1 MDTNYSIRYVSDEGW
16 RKTPNQKAPST
27 GTPLIEKSLFDIF
40 ELCKCLPDDGKKGE
54 HGAIFTYDKGTVG
67 NASVGYYDSLMTGG
81 VIFVDIDHIPSTLV
95 DDIFDK
101 FDDINFECNSAIM
114 GCQKSSSYYR
124 RPGTDDTGV
133 HFFLASRPCNGH
145 DYVKFSSYSLA
156 FVALAIKKALG
167 VDVRKYDRRKENTG
181 NVDKVLDT
189 SSCKISQRSFLY
201 YSDYRYN
208 EVVIPITDEAYNLN
222 SSILKKEYPELF
234 KFEHYSTQD
243 LTPVDL
249 TGVNVTAGENLGKIQ
264 LDYSKECI
272 ISNFLSATG
281 MEPDKVLIIMLE
293 IDSRDRREYLYKHK
307 QTLENHLRQIIRT
320 SKTQKISA
328 AGKKMAEEMLESCG
342 VTVAGGYKNKE
353 SDSKISKYTLS
364 DTEWMSEKVDDIM
377 GEFENENVISIQA
390 PTGAGKS
397 FMTKKLCCKL
407 LLDGYQPIIL
417 MPFNAMLGIYNWTNV
432 VSSTTDNTLKKNEI
446 SEVGQLGMDLFED
459 GVEEEFDV
467 RVNSLIWDQFIKH
480 YKEIEEN
487 FDTVIVDESH
497 CLFLDRRWRDVA
509 IKVMDKLNTEWL
521 ESGKKIIFISATPTG
536 ETRRFNAKQLQFSKK
551 DKRYITTQI
560 INTDNALT
568 YYSQCLNEVGY
579 DRVAVF
585 SDLDVSLL
593 KSYRIDCD
601 IFHSRWERSVGI
613 LRKNRD
619 VVMTSKNNL
628 FTSIA
633 VNGINLVNPDKN
645 VLLLIRYIRGETT
658 IQYILQA
665 LGRFRNAER
674 IDIKLVI
681 QYKGVPEELTK
692 EEWEDLVLYAK
703 QLTKDEVFSIRTPY
717 LEKLSDDE
725 YYDAEKS
732 IRKFEEDNSTIKV
745 VCGVLYGLSKEF
757 YRKERID
764 YSDDP
769 QKITRRNQIKAK
781 QSALMRG
788 FVKGGIQFKDMYD
801 EIKDKKDEENDF
813 VTGLGG
819 WMHTYNKLKDEP
831 VFGYM
836 LENWAN
842 NKKSNFDTLVNDY
855 YLIKKVISYN
865 DEEWK
870 DELKKRDEFEHNPD
884 NSKFLKG
891 RTHEIFKDR
900 CHKVDTVREGWYK
913 FLMEIK
919 KSETQNTNIEDCEL
933 LFVSGYDDEIV
944 NNTKQLKLKPHKG
957 GWKSQY
963 KNVETQEL
971 KLRGEWI
978 EVLKCNKDQF
988 NYLIKRGLYQKV

>member
-1 MDTNYSIRYVSDEGW
+1 MDLNYTIRYVSDRGW
-16 RKTPNQKAPST
+16 RKYPNQVAPLT
-27 GTPLIEKSLFDIF
+27 GTPLEKKSLKEILDY
-40 ELCKCLPDDGKKGE
+40 CTSLPDDGVKGT
-54 HGAIFTYDKGTVG
+54 HGAIFTYDKTEVG
-67 NASVGYYDSLMTGG
+67 NASVEHYHETKYDG
-81 VIFVDIDHIPSTLV
+81 VIFVDIDHIPSALV
-95 DDIFDK
+95 DDIFEK
-101 FDDINFECNSAIM
+101 FDEICLASANAIIA
-114 GCQKSSSYYR
+114 CQKSSSYFR
-124 RPGTDDTGV
+124 RRGTNDTGI
-133 HFFLASRPCNGH
+133 HFFIASEAGDGY
-145 DYVKFSSYSLA
+145 DYIKYSTY
-156 FVALAIKKALG
+156 ALALTAAAVKKVVG
-167 VDVRKYDRRKENTG
+167 VDVRKYDRRKENADK
-181 NVDKVLDT
+181 VDKVLDI
-189 SSCKISQRSFLY
+189 SSCKIAQRSFLY

-208 EVVIPITDEAYNLN
+208 ETVIPITSKAYDLN
-222 SSILKKEYPELF
+222 IESLKQHYPELF
-234 KFEHYSTQD
+234 RFTTEEFEA
-243 LTPVDL
+243 VDL
-249 TGVNVTAGENLGKIQ
+249 SGIKVSGKVEGKIQ

-272 ISNFLSATG
+272 ISNFLSAVGWEQGRILQTLL
-281 MEPDKVLIIMLE
+281 D
-293 IDSRDRREYLYKHK
+293 IDSRDRQEYFRKHN
-307 QTLENHLRQIIRT
+307 QSLENHFKQIIRT
-320 SKTQKISA
+320 SQSHKNLSEKQKETA
-328 AGKKMAEEMLESCG
+328 VRFLLECG
-342 VTVAGGYKNKE
+342 VTVEEEYKNKG
-353 SDSKISKYTLS
+353 SVSKISKYTLG

-407 LLDGYQPIIL
+407 LLGGYQPIIL

-432 VSSTTDNTLKKNEI
+432 VSPTTDNTLKKNEI

-536 ETRRFNAKQLQFSKK
+536 ETLRFNAKQLQFSKK

-585 SDLDVSLL
+585 SDLDVSVL

-645 VLLLIRYIRGETT
+645 VLLLIRYIPGETT

-681 QYKGVPEELTK
+681 QYKGIPEELTK

-781 QSALMRG
+781 QSTLMRG
-788 FVKGGIQFKDMYD
+788 FVRGDIQFKDMYD

-819 WMHTYNKLKDEP
+819 WMHAYNKLKDEP

-836 LENWAN
+836 LENWAY
-842 NKKSNFDTLVNDY
+842 NKKSNFDSLVNDY
-855 YLIKKVISYN
+855 HLIKKIISYN
-865 DEEWK
+865 DEEWE

-891 RTHEIFKDR
+891 RTYEIFKDR

-933 LFVSGYDDEIV
+933 LFVRGYEDEIV

-963 KNVETQEL
+963 KNVETGEL

-988 NYLIKRGLYQKV
+988 NYLIKKGLYQKV